1 MPWWGYLIIA
11 AILVIAALIAGFV
24 WGRKS
29 SPAEVDREG
38 LAAAERK
45 ALEAEIEA
53 EKVARATAEQA
64 RDELAKD
71 LKATLAWYNAQ
82 KDAITDAA
90 QKEFAALVTD
100 PDQLDVKLDALLG
113 AADEGPLQADPP
125 GERGD
130 DTV

>member
-1 MPWWGYLIIA
+1 MPWWCWLIIA
-11 AILVIAALIAGFV
+11 AILVVAALIAGFV

-29 SPAEVDREG
+29 SPADVDRKG
-38 LAAAERK
+38 LADSERK
-45 ALEAEIEA
+45 ALEAQIEA

-71 LKATLAWYNAQ
+71 LKATLAWYNTQ

-90 QKEFAALVTD
+90 QKEFAAFVTD
-100 PDQLDVKLDALLG
+100 PDQLDAKLDALLG
-113 AADEGPLQADPP
+113 AADEGPLQTDPP
-125 GERGD
+125 SERGD